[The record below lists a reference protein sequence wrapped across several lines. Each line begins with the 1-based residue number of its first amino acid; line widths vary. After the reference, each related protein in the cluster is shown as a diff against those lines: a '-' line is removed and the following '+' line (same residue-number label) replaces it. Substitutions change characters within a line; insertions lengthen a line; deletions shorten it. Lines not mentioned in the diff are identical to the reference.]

1 VRPFDRARGDRE
13 NLMARF
19 LLRRLLFM
27 VVTMAAV
34 SLIVFVISEVVPID
48 VARNILGPYA
58 SAESLEHLRKQMGL
72 DLPVMTR
79 YWRWLAHT
87 LQGDLGVST
96 HYQAPVASLLWR
108 RLANSAILGGSAFAM
123 IMPLALLLGVMAGMR
138 EGGRLDRGISLASLV
153 STSVPTF
160 ASGVFL
166 ILIFTLWLGWLP
178 GSSVLDRES
187 WAYQAPLKL
196 VMPVLTL
203 MLVDVGY
210 VARMTRASMAEV
222 MASAYVRTAILKGLP
237 RRRVIFRH
245 ALRNALL
252 APITVIMLHINWLM
266 GGIVVVESLF
276 GFHGFGRMMLDATLN
291 KDVPV
296 IEAGAMVAI
305 TVALGSQLLADL
317 LYTTLNP
324 RIRLA

>member
-1 VRPFDRARGDRE
+1 MSMV
-13 NLMARF
+13 RF
-19 LLRRLLFM
+19 LLRRIAFM
-27 VVTMAAV
+27 LVIMLAV
-34 SLIVFVISEVVPID
+34 SAVVFFISEVVPID

-58 SAESLEHLRKQMGL
+58 SADSVEFLRKQMGL
-72 DLPVMTR
+72 DQPVPVR
-79 YWRWLAHT
+79 YWRWLT
-87 LQGDLGVST
+87 RLLQGDMGIST
-96 HYQAPVASLLWR
+96 HYATPVAPLLGR
-108 RLANSAILGGSAFAM
+108 RLFNSAILAATAFAT
-123 IMPLALLLGVMAGMR
+123 IVPLALLLGVVAGLR
-138 EGGRLDRGISLASLV
+138 EGGRTDRLISLASLV

-178 GSSVLDRES
+178 GASVLDRET

-196 VMPVLTL
+196 VMPALTL
-203 MLVDVGY
+203 ILVDVGY

-222 MASAYVRTAILKGLP
+222 MSSAYVRTAILKGLP
-237 RRRVIFRH
+237 RRRVILKH

-266 GGIVVVESLF
+266 GGIVVVEFLF
-276 GFHGFGRMMLDATLN
+276 GFHGFGWMMLDAALN

-305 TVALGSQLLADL
+305 TIAVTTQLIADL
-317 LYTTLNP
+317 LYTALNP
-324 RIRLA
+324 RIRFS

>member
-1 VRPFDRARGDRE
+1 
-13 NLMARF
+13 MSRF
-19 LLRRLLFM
+19 FLRRLLFM
-27 VVTMAAV
+27 LLTMLVV
-34 SLIVFVISEVVPID
+34 SLIVFVISEVVPLD

-58 SAESLEHLRKQMGL
+58 SPESVEHLRKQMGL

-79 YWRWLAHT
+79 YVHWLT
-87 LQGDLGVST
+87 RFVQGDLGVST
-96 HYQAPVASLLWR
+96 NYQAPVTSLLWR
-108 RLANSAILGGSAFAM
+108 RVANSAILAGAAFAL
-123 IMPLALLLGVMAGMR
+123 IMPLALLLGVIAGMR
-138 EGGRLDRGISLASLV
+138 EGGRVDRLISVGSLV

-166 ILIFTLWLGWLP
+166 ILIFTFWLGWLP
-178 GSSVLDRES
+178 GSSVLDRET
-187 WAYQAPLKL
+187 WAFESPIKL
-196 VMPVLTL
+196 MMPVLTL

-222 MASAYVRTAILKGLP
+222 MNSGYVRTAILKGLP
-237 RRRVIFRH
+237 YWRVIFRH

-276 GFHGFGRMMLDATLN
+276 GFPGFGKMMLDASLN

-296 IEAGAMVAI
+296 IEAGALVAI
-305 TVALGSQLLADL
+305 AIAVSTQLVADL
-317 LYTTLNP
+317 LYTALNP
-324 RIRLA
+324 RIRMT

>member
-1 VRPFDRARGDRE
+1 MPE
-13 NLMARF
+13 PSMSRF
-19 LLRRLLFM
+19 LLRRLAFM
-27 VVTMAAV
+27 LLTMVAV
-34 SLIVFVISEVVPID
+34 SAIVFVISEVVPVD

-72 DLPVMTR
+72 DLPVVTR
-79 YWRWLAHT
+79 YWRWLT
-87 LQGDLGVST
+87 NFLQGELGEST

-108 RLANSAILGGSAFAM
+108 RLANSAILAGTAFVL
-123 IMPLALLLGVMAGMR
+123 IMPLALVLGVLAGMR
-138 EGGRLDRGISLASLV
+138 EGGRLDRLISLGSLV

-178 GSSVLDRES
+178 GSSILDRET
-187 WAYQAPLKL
+187 WAYEAPLKL
-196 VMPVLTL
+196 IMPVLTL

-237 RRRVIFRH
+237 RRRVIVRH

-276 GFHGFGRMMLDATLN
+276 GFHGFGKMMLDAALN

-305 TVALGSQLLADL
+305 VIAVGTQLVADV
-317 LYTTLNP
+317 LYTALNP

>member
-1 VRPFDRARGDRE
+1 M
-13 NLMARF
+13 LRF
-19 LLRRLLFM
+19 LVRRLAFM
-27 VVTMAAV
+27 LVTMLVV
-34 SLIVFVISEVVPID
+34 SAIVFAISEVVPID

-58 SAESLEHLRKQMGL
+58 SADSLEHLRTQMGL
-72 DLPVMTR
+72 DQPVPVR
-79 YWRWLAHT
+79 YWRWLT
-87 LQGDLGVST
+87 SLVQGDMGIST
-96 HYQAPVASLLWR
+96 HYATPVAPLLAR
-108 RLANSAILGGSAFAM
+108 RLVNSGTLAAIAFLL
-123 IMPLALLLGVMAGMR
+123 IMPLALLLGVLAGMR
-138 EGGRLDRGISLASLV
+138 EGGRLDRVISLASLV
-153 STSVPTF
+153 STSIPTF

-178 GSSVLDRES
+178 GSSVLDGET

-196 VMPVLTL
+196 VMPVLAL

-222 MASAYVRTAILKGLP
+222 MGSAYVRTAILKGLP
-237 RRRVIFRH
+237 ARRVIFRH

-266 GGIVVVESLF
+266 GGIVVVEALF
-276 GFHGFGRMMLDATLN
+276 GFHGFGWMMLDAALN

-296 IEAGAMVAI
+296 LEAGAMVAI
-305 TVALGSQLLADL
+305 AIAVGTQLVADV
-317 LYTTLNP
+317 LYTALNP

>member
-1 VRPFDRARGDRE
+1 M
-13 NLMARF
+13 LRF
-19 LLRRLLFM
+19 LARRLAFM
-27 VVTMAAV
+27 LVTMLAV
-34 SLIVFVISEVVPID
+34 SAIVFVISEVVPFD

-58 SAESLEHLRKQMGL
+58 SDDSVEYLRKQMGL
-72 DLPVMTR
+72 DKPVLVR
-79 YWRWLAHT
+79 YASWLT
-87 LQGDLGVST
+87 GFVQGDMGRST
-96 HYQAPVASLLWR
+96 HYAAPVSDLLTR
-108 RLANSAILGGSAFAM
+108 RLVNSGILAGVAFAL
-123 IMPLALLLGVMAGMR
+123 IMPLALAFGALAGMR
-138 EGGRLDRGISLASLV
+138 EGGRLDRAISMGSLV

-166 ILIFTLWLGWLP
+166 VMIFSFWLGWLP
-178 GSSVLDRES
+178 GSSVLDRET
-187 WAYQAPLKL
+187 WAYQAPAKL

-203 MLVDVGY
+203 MLVDIGY

-222 MASAYVRTAILKGLP
+222 MASAYVRTAVLKGLP
-237 RRRVIFRH
+237 RTRVIARH

-252 APITVIMLHINWLM
+252 APITVIMLHVNWLM

-276 GFHGFGRMMLDATLN
+276 GFHGFGRMMLDAALN

-305 TVALGSQLLADL
+305 AIAVSTQLVADL
-317 LYTTLNP
+317 LYTALNP

>member
-1 VRPFDRARGDRE
+1 MV
-13 NLMARF
+13 RF
-19 LLRRLLFM
+19 LARRLVFM
-27 VVTMAAV
+27 LVTMLAV
-34 SLIVFVISEVVPID
+34 SAIVFVISEVVPLD

-58 SAESLEHLRKQMGL
+58 APESVEHLRKQMGL
-72 DLPVMTR
+72 DLPVPVR
-79 YWRWLAHT
+79 YWRWLSHFV
-87 LQGDLGVST
+87 QGDMGIST
-96 HYQAPVASLLWR
+96 HYAAPVAALLGR
-108 RLANSAILGGSAFAM
+108 RLGNSAVLGGIAFAL
-123 IMPLALLLGVMAGMR
+123 IMPLALLLGVVAGMR
-138 EGGRLDRGISLASLV
+138 EGGRADRLISLASLV

-166 ILIFTLWLGWLP
+166 ILIFTLWLDWLP
-178 GSSVLDRES
+178 GSSVLDQET

-196 VMPVLTL
+196 IMPVLTL

-210 VARMTRASMAEV
+210 VTRMTRASMAEV

-237 RRRVIFRH
+237 YGRVIFRH

-266 GGIVVVESLF
+266 GGIVVVEFLF
-276 GFHGFGRMMLDATLN
+276 GFHGFGGMMLDAALN

-305 TVALGSQLLADL
+305 VIAVGTQLIADL

-324 RIRLA
+324 RIRFG

>member
-1 VRPFDRARGDRE
+1 MGRY
-13 NLMARF
+13 

-27 VVTMAAV
+27 LVTMLAV
-34 SLIVFVISEVVPID
+34 SAIVFVISEVVPID

-79 YWRWLAHT
+79 YWRWLGRFV
-87 LQGDLGVST
+87 QGDFGMSSN
-96 HYQAPVASLLWR
+96 YQAPVADLLWR
-108 RLANSAILGGSAFAM
+108 RLANSAILAGAAFVL
-123 IMPLALLLGVMAGMR
+123 IMPLGLALGILAGMR
-138 EGGRLDRGISLASLV
+138 EGGRLDRLISVASLV

-178 GSSVLDRES
+178 GSSVLDRET
-187 WAYQAPLKL
+187 WAYEAPVKL
-196 VMPVLTL
+196 LMPVLTL
-203 MLVDVGY
+203 ALVELGY
-210 VARMTRASMAEV
+210 LARMTRASMAEV
-222 MASAYVRTAILKGLP
+222 MSSGYVRTAILKGLP
-237 RRRVIFRH
+237 HRRVIVRH

-252 APITVIMLHINWLM
+252 APITVVLLHINWLM

-276 GFHGFGRMMLDATLN
+276 GFHGFGRMMLDASLN
-291 KDVPV
+291 KDVAV

-305 TVALGSQLLADL
+305 AIAVTTQLLADL
-317 LYTTLNP
+317 LYTALNP

>member
-1 VRPFDRARGDRE
+1 MV
-13 NLMARF
+13 RF
-19 LLRRLLFM
+19 LARRLAFM
-27 VVTMAAV
+27 LVTMLVV
-34 SLIVFVISEVVPID
+34 SAIVFVISEVVPVD

-58 SAESLEHLRKQMGL
+58 APESVEHLRKQMGL
-72 DLPVMTR
+72 DLPVLVR
-79 YWRWLAHT
+79 YGRWLAHFV
-87 LQGDLGVST
+87 QGDLGTST
-96 HYQAPVASLLWR
+96 HYAAPVADLLTR
-108 RLANSAILGGSAFAM
+108 RLLNSGILAGIAFAL
-123 IMPLALLLGVMAGMR
+123 IMPLAVALGAVAGMR
-138 EGGRLDRGISLASLV
+138 EGGRLDRLISMASLV

-166 ILIFTLWLGWLP
+166 VMIFSFWLDWLP
-178 GSSVLDRES
+178 GASVLDRET
-187 WAYQAPLKL
+187 WAYQAPAKL

-222 MASAYVRTAILKGLP
+222 MSSAYVRTAILKGLP
-237 RRRVIFRH
+237 RRRVIVRH

-252 APITVIMLHINWLM
+252 APITVIMLHVNWLM
-266 GGIVVVESLF
+266 GGIVVVEALF
-276 GFHGFGRMMLDATLN
+276 GFHGFGRMMLDASLN

-305 TVALGSQLLADL
+305 AVAVSTQLVADL
-317 LYTTLNP
+317 VYTALNP

>member
-1 VRPFDRARGDRE
+1 MG
-13 NLMARF
+13 RF
-19 LLRRLLFM
+19 LLRRGLFM
-27 VVTMAAV
+27 LVTMLVV
-34 SLIVFVISEVVPID
+34 SVIVFVISEVVPID

-72 DLPVMTR
+72 DLPVLTR
-79 YWRWLAHT
+79 YWQWLGRFV
-87 LQGDLGVST
+87 QGDLGMSSN
-96 HYQAPVASLLWR
+96 YQAPVAALLWR
-108 RLANSAILGGSAFAM
+108 RLANSAILAGVAFAL
-123 IMPLALLLGVMAGMR
+123 IMPLALLLGVVAGMR
-138 EGGRLDRGISLASLV
+138 EGGRLDRLISVASLV

-178 GSSVLDRES
+178 GSSVLDRET
-187 WAYQAPLKL
+187 WAYESPVKL

-222 MASAYVRTAILKGLP
+222 MSSGYVRTAILKGLP
-237 RRRVIFRH
+237 YRRVIVRH

-252 APITVIMLHINWLM
+252 APITVILLHINWLM

-276 GFHGFGRMMLDATLN
+276 GFHGFGKMMLDASLN
-291 KDVPV
+291 KDVAV

-305 TVALGSQLLADL
+305 AIAVGSQLLADI
-317 LYTTLNP
+317 LYTALNP

>member
-1 VRPFDRARGDRE
+1 M
-13 NLMARF
+13 LWF
-19 LLRRLLFM
+19 LARRLAFM
-27 VVTMAAV
+27 LLTMLVVSV
-34 SLIVFVISEVVPID
+34 IVFVISEVVPLD

-58 SAESLEHLRKQMGL
+58 APESVEHLRKQMGL
-72 DLPVMTR
+72 DLPVPVR
-79 YWRWLAHT
+79 YWRWLT
-87 LQGDLGVST
+87 SFVQGDMGTST
-96 HYQAPVASLLWR
+96 HYAAPVAPLLAR
-108 RLANSAILGGSAFAM
+108 RLLNSGVLAGAAFAL
-123 IMPLALLLGVMAGMR
+123 IMPLALLLGVVAGMR
-138 EGGRLDRGISLASLV
+138 EGGRLDRLISLGSLV

-166 ILIFTLWLGWLP
+166 IVIFTFWLGWLP
-178 GSSVLDRES
+178 GSSVLDGET

-196 VMPVLTL
+196 VMPVLAL

-222 MASAYVRTAILKGLP
+222 MSSAYVRTAVLKGLP

-266 GGIVVVESLF
+266 GGIVVVEFLF
-276 GFHGFGRMMLDATLN
+276 GFHGFGGMMLDASLN

-305 TVALGSQLLADL
+305 AIAVSTQLIADL
-317 LYTTLNP
+317 LYTALNP
-324 RIRLA
+324 RIRFA

>member
-1 VRPFDRARGDRE
+1 MG
-13 NLMARF
+13 RF

-27 VVTMAAV
+27 LVTMLAV
-34 SLIVFVISEVVPID
+34 SVIVFVISEVVPID

-58 SAESLEHLRKQMGL
+58 SQESLEHLRTQMGL

-79 YWRWLAHT
+79 YVRWLGNT
-87 LQGDLGVST
+87 VQGDLGVST

-108 RLANSAILGGSAFAM
+108 RLANSAILAGSAFAL
-123 IMPLALLLGVMAGMR
+123 IMPLALILGVIAGMR
-138 EGGRLDRGISLASLV
+138 EASRLDRLISLASLV
-153 STSVPTF
+153 STSIPTF

-166 ILIFTLWLGWLP
+166 ILIFSFWLGWLP
-178 GSSVLDRES
+178 GSSMLDREA
-187 WAYQAPLKL
+187 WAYQAPVKL
-196 VMPVLTL
+196 IMPVLTL

-222 MASAYVRTAILKGLP
+222 MNSAYVRTAILKGLP
-237 RRRVIFRH
+237 YRHVIVRH

-276 GFHGFGRMMLDATLN
+276 GFHGFGRMMLDAALN

-305 TVALGSQLLADL
+305 TVAVVSQLVADL
-317 LYTTLNP
+317 LYTALNP
-324 RIRLA
+324 RIRFA

>member
-1 VRPFDRARGDRE
+1 
-13 NLMARF
+13 MARF
-19 LLRRLLFM
+19 LARRLVFM
-27 VVTMAAV
+27 LVTMVAV
-34 SLIVFVISEVVPID
+34 SAIVFVISEVVPID

-58 SAESLEHLRKQMGL
+58 SQDSVDHLRQQMGL
-72 DLPVMTR
+72 DRPVPVR
-79 YWRWLAHT
+79 YWLWLTHF
-87 LQGDLGVST
+87 LQGDMGTST
-96 HYQAPVASLLWR
+96 NQLTPVAPLLGR
-108 RLANSAILGGSAFAM
+108 RLLNSGTLAAVAFAL
-123 IMPLALLLGVMAGMR
+123 IMPLALILGVVAGMR
-138 EGGRLDRGISLASLV
+138 EGGRLDRLISLGSLI

-166 ILIFTLWLGWLP
+166 ILIFTFWLGWLP
-178 GSSVLDRES
+178 GSSVLDSES
-187 WAYQAPLKL
+187 WAYQAPAKL
-196 VMPVLTL
+196 VMPVLAL

-222 MASAYVRTAILKGLP
+222 MASAYVRTAVLKGLP
-237 RRRVIFRH
+237 YRRVIVRH

-276 GFHGFGRMMLDATLN
+276 GFHGFGWMMLDAALN

-305 TVALGSQLLADL
+305 TVAVGTQLIADL
-317 LYTTLNP
+317 LYTALNP
-324 RIRLA
+324 RIRFA

>member
-1 VRPFDRARGDRE
+1 MSRY
-13 NLMARF
+13 

-27 VVTMAAV
+27 LVTMLAV
-34 SLIVFVISEVVPID
+34 SAIVFVISEVVPID

-79 YWRWLAHT
+79 YWHWLGRFV
-87 LQGDLGVST
+87 QGDFGMSSN
-96 HYQAPVASLLWR
+96 YQAPVASLLWR
-108 RLANSAILGGSAFAM
+108 RLANSAILAGVAFAL
-123 IMPLALLLGVMAGMR
+123 IMPIGLLLGVIAGMR
-138 EGGRLDRGISLASLV
+138 EGGRLDRAISVASLV

-178 GSSVLDRES
+178 GSSVLDRET
-187 WAYQAPLKL
+187 WAYEAPVKL
-196 VMPVLTL
+196 IMPVLTL
-203 MLVDVGY
+203 ALVELGY
-210 VARMTRASMAEV
+210 LARMTRASMAEV
-222 MASAYVRTAILKGLP
+222 MSSGYVRTAILKGLP
-237 RRRVIFRH
+237 YRRIIVRH

-252 APITVIMLHINWLM
+252 APITVVLLHINWLM

-276 GFHGFGRMMLDATLN
+276 GFHGFGRMMLDASLN
-291 KDVPV
+291 KDVAV

-305 TVALGSQLLADL
+305 AIAVTTQLLADL
-317 LYTTLNP
+317 LYTALNP
-324 RIRLA
+324 RIRFA

>member
-1 VRPFDRARGDRE
+1 M
-13 NLMARF
+13 LRF
-19 LLRRLLFM
+19 LVRRLAFM
-27 VVTMAAV
+27 LVTMVAV
-34 SLIVFVISEVVPID
+34 SAIVFVISEVVPLD

-58 SAESLEHLRKQMGL
+58 APESVEHLRNQMGL
-72 DLPVMTR
+72 DLPVPVR
-79 YWRWLAHT
+79 YWRWLSHFV
-87 LQGDLGVST
+87 QGDMGTST
-96 HYQAPVASLLWR
+96 HYAAPVATLLGR
-108 RLANSAILGGSAFAM
+108 RLANSAVLAGVAFAL
-123 IMPLALLLGVMAGMR
+123 IMPLALVLGVVAGMR
-138 EGGRLDRGISLASLV
+138 EGGRVDRVISLGSLI

-178 GSSVLDRES
+178 GSSVLDQET

-196 VMPVLTL
+196 IMPVLTL

-237 RRRVIFRH
+237 RRRVIVRH

-252 APITVIMLHINWLM
+252 APITVITLHINWLM
-266 GGIVVVESLF
+266 GGIVVVEFLF
-276 GFHGFGRMMLDATLN
+276 GFHGFGGMMLDAALN

-305 TVALGSQLLADL
+305 VIAVGSQLVADL
-317 LYTTLNP
+317 LYTTLDP
-324 RIRLA
+324 RIRFG

>member
-1 VRPFDRARGDRE
+1 M
-13 NLMARF
+13 LRF
-19 LLRRLLFM
+19 LARRLAFM
-27 VVTMAAV
+27 VVTMLVV
-34 SLIVFVISEVVPID
+34 SAIVFVISEVVPLD

-58 SAESLEHLRKQMGL
+58 APESVEHLRKQMGL
-72 DLPVMTR
+72 DLPVAVR
-79 YWRWLAHT
+79 YWRWLT
-87 LQGDLGVST
+87 SFVQGDMGTST
-96 HYQAPVASLLWR
+96 HYAAPVAPLLAR
-108 RLANSAILGGSAFAM
+108 RLVNSGVLAGVAFAL
-123 IMPLALLLGVMAGMR
+123 IMPLALVLGVVAGMR
-138 EGGRLDRGISLASLV
+138 EGGRLDRLISLGSLV

-166 ILIFTLWLGWLP
+166 VVIFTFWLGWLP
-178 GSSVLDRES
+178 GSSVLDGET
-187 WAYQAPLKL
+187 WAYQAPAKL
-196 VMPVLTL
+196 VMPVLAL

-222 MASAYVRTAILKGLP
+222 MGSAYVRTAILKGLP
-237 RRRVIFRH
+237 RRRVIVRH

-276 GFHGFGRMMLDATLN
+276 GFHGFGWMMLDAALN

-305 TVALGSQLLADL
+305 VVAVSTQLVADV
-317 LYTTLNP
+317 LYTALNP

>member
-1 VRPFDRARGDRE
+1 
-13 NLMARF
+13 LARF
-19 LLRRLLFM
+19 LARRLVFM
-27 VVTMAAV
+27 LVTMVAV
-34 SLIVFVISEVVPID
+34 SAIVFVISEVVPID

-58 SAESLEHLRKQMGL
+58 SQDSVDHLRQQMGL
-72 DLPVMTR
+72 DRPVPVR
-79 YWRWLAHT
+79 YWLWLTHF
-87 LQGDLGVST
+87 LQGDMGTST
-96 HYQAPVASLLWR
+96 NQLTPVAPLLGR
-108 RLANSAILGGSAFAM
+108 RLLNSGTLAAVAFAL
-123 IMPLALLLGVMAGMR
+123 IMPLALILGVVAGMR
-138 EGGRLDRGISLASLV
+138 EGGRLDRLISLGSLI

-166 ILIFTLWLGWLP
+166 ILIFTFWLGWLP
-178 GSSVLDRES
+178 GSSVLDSES
-187 WAYQAPLKL
+187 WAYQAPAKL
-196 VMPVLTL
+196 VMPVLAL

-222 MASAYVRTAILKGLP
+222 MASAYVRTAVLKGLP
-237 RRRVIFRH
+237 YRRVIVRH

-276 GFHGFGRMMLDATLN
+276 GFHGFGWMMLDAALN

-305 TVALGSQLLADL
+305 TVAVGTQLIADL
-317 LYTTLNP
+317 LYTALNP
-324 RIRLA
+324 RIRFA

>member
-1 VRPFDRARGDRE
+1 MGRY
-13 NLMARF
+13 
-19 LLRRLLFM
+19 LLRRLLFTL
-27 VVTMAAV
+27 VTMLAV
-34 SLIVFVISEVVPID
+34 SAIVFVISEVVPID

-79 YWRWLAHT
+79 YWRWLGRFV
-87 LQGDLGVST
+87 QGDFGMSSN
-96 HYQAPVASLLWR
+96 YQAPVADLLWR
-108 RLANSAILGGSAFAM
+108 RLGNSAILAGVAFAL
-123 IMPLALLLGVMAGMR
+123 IMPIGLLLGVIAGMR
-138 EGGRLDRGISLASLV
+138 EGGRLDRAISVASLV

-178 GSSVLDRES
+178 GSSVLDRET
-187 WAYQAPLKL
+187 WAYEAPVKL
-196 VMPVLTL
+196 IMPVLTL
-203 MLVDVGY
+203 ALVELGY
-210 VARMTRASMAEV
+210 LARMTRASMAEV
-222 MASAYVRTAILKGLP
+222 MSSGYVRTAILKGLP
-237 RRRVIFRH
+237 YRRVIGRH

-252 APITVIMLHINWLM
+252 APITVVLLHINWLL

-276 GFHGFGRMMLDATLN
+276 GFHGFGRMMLDASLN
-291 KDVPV
+291 KDVAV

-305 TVALGSQLLADL
+305 AIAVTTQLLADL
-317 LYTTLNP
+317 LYTALNP

>member
-1 VRPFDRARGDRE
+1 MV
-13 NLMARF
+13 RF
-19 LLRRLLFM
+19 LARRLAFLL
-27 VVTMAAV
+27 VTMLAV
-34 SLIVFVISEVVPID
+34 SVIVFVISEVVPLD

-58 SAESLEHLRKQMGL
+58 APESVEHLRQQMGL
-72 DLPVMTR
+72 DLPVPVR
-79 YWRWLAHT
+79 YWRWLSHFV
-87 LQGDLGVST
+87 QGDMGMST
-96 HYQAPVASLLWR
+96 HYAVPVGPLLAR
-108 RLANSAILGGSAFAM
+108 RLVNSAVLGGIAFAL
-123 IMPLALLLGVMAGMR
+123 IVPLALLLGVVAGMR
-138 EGGRLDRGISLASLV
+138 EGGRLDRLISLACLV

-166 ILIFTLWLGWLP
+166 ILIFSLWLGWLP
-178 GSSVLDRES
+178 GSSVLDQET

-196 VMPVLTL
+196 VMPVLAL

-237 RRRVIFRH
+237 RRRVILRH

-276 GFHGFGRMMLDATLN
+276 GFHGFGWMMLDAALN

-305 TVALGSQLLADL
+305 VIAVSTQLIADL
-317 LYTTLNP
+317 LYSALNP

>member
-1 VRPFDRARGDRE
+1 M
-13 NLMARF
+13 L
-19 LLRRLLFM
+19 
-27 VVTMAAV
+27 VTMLVV
-34 SLIVFVISEVVPID
+34 SAIVFVISEVVPID

-58 SAESLEHLRKQMGL
+58 SAESLEHLRQQMGL

-79 YWRWLAHT
+79 YARWLSRFV
-87 LQGDLGVST
+87 QGDLGMSSN
-96 HYQAPVASLLWR
+96 YQAPVASLLWR
-108 RLANSAILGGSAFAM
+108 RLLNSAILAGVAFVL
-123 IMPLALLLGVMAGMR
+123 IMPLALLLGVVAGMR
-138 EGGRLDRGISLASLV
+138 EGGRLDRLISLASLV
-153 STSVPTF
+153 STSIPTF

-166 ILIFTLWLGWLP
+166 ILIFTLWLDWLP
-178 GSSVLDRES
+178 GSSVLDRET
-187 WAYQAPLKL
+187 WAYETPVKL

-222 MASAYVRTAILKGLP
+222 MNSAYVRTAILKGLP
-237 RRRVIFRH
+237 YWRVIFRH

-276 GFHGFGRMMLDATLN
+276 GFHGFGKMMLDASLN
-291 KDVPV
+291 KDVQV

-305 TVALGSQLLADL
+305 AIAVGTQLVADI
-317 LYTTLNP
+317 LYTALNP

>member
-1 VRPFDRARGDRE
+1 MG
-13 NLMARF
+13 RF
-19 LLRRLLFM
+19 LLRRGLFM
-27 VVTMAAV
+27 LVTMLVV
-34 SLIVFVISEVVPID
+34 SVIVFVISEVVPID

-72 DLPVMTR
+72 DLPVLTR
-79 YWRWLAHT
+79 YWQWLGRFV
-87 LQGDLGVST
+87 QGDLGMSSN
-96 HYQAPVASLLWR
+96 YQAPVAALLWR
-108 RLANSAILGGSAFAM
+108 RLANSAILAGVAFAL
-123 IMPLALLLGVMAGMR
+123 IMPLALLLGVVAGMR
-138 EGGRLDRGISLASLV
+138 EGGRLDRLISVASLV
-153 STSVPTF
+153 STSIPTF

-178 GSSVLDRES
+178 GSSVLDRET
-187 WAYQAPLKL
+187 WAYESPVKL

-222 MASAYVRTAILKGLP
+222 MSSGYVRTAILKGLP
-237 RRRVIFRH
+237 YRRVIVRH

-252 APITVIMLHINWLM
+252 APITVILLHINWLM

-276 GFHGFGRMMLDATLN
+276 GFHGFGQMMLDASLN
-291 KDVPV
+291 KDVAV

-305 TVALGSQLLADL
+305 AIAVGSQLLADI
-317 LYTTLNP
+317 LYTALNP